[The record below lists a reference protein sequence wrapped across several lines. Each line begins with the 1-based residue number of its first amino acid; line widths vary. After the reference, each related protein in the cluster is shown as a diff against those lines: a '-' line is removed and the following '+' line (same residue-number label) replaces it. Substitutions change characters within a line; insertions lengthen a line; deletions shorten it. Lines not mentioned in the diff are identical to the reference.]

1 MTKNKDRDRSRSLK
15 AARPENELIDKGKKD
30 IQFYQM
36 ELYEPEEMLVYNE
49 KKNVVRRHWSREV
62 DIGEVIGVKTL
73 YT

>member
-15 AARPENELIDKGKKD
+15 AARPENELIDKGKTY

-49 KKNVVRRHWSREV
+49 KNVVRRHWSREV
-62 DIGEVIGVKTL
+62 DTGEVLGVKTL
-73 YT
+73 YI